1 MDIML
6 MGWVK
11 QFVAKAIAGAGGG
24 VAPVV
29 VTALPVTGDPSKLY
43 LLAKRTKMTDEV
55 ITYNSYDEYLWIN
68 GKYEQI
74 GSTEIP
80 LDEFITVDEMNAAI
94 ATAMSEPSGPY
105 AFFEPRMALEIFSE
119 LTLGDFGITVID
131 GKFSSFPLGFS
142 ILPTFAESGSRQCFS
157 LASIGESGEL
167 IYEDLH
173 NNERLTFAV
182 DGTKIRSYQAGVES
196 WEFTLEDGTK
206 ITKKIKVIS

>member
-29 VTALPVTGDPSKLY
+29 VSALPATGDPSKLY
-43 LLAKRTKMTDEV
+43 LLTKHIKIAEDV
-55 ITYNSYDEYLWIN
+55 ITYNYYDEYLWIN

-94 ATAMSEPSGPY
+94 AAAMSEPSGPY
-105 AFFEPRMALEIFSE
+105 AFFKSQMALEILSE
-119 LTLGDFGITVID
+119 LTLGDFGITVTD

-142 ILPTFAESGSRQCFS
+142 ILSGFAEGRLQCFS
-157 LASIGESGEL
+157 LASIGISGEL

-182 DGTKIRSYQAGVES
+182 DGTKVKSYQAGVES